1 MTMKFTNEL
10 FKNLGKPLK
19 NQWCLMLIM
28 SPDRSSRLRKTKP
41 QDDACSVR
49 WDPHAGKHRSGCFF
63 IHYRL

>member
-1 MTMKFTNEL
+1 MIEFIDEELLRMCWPLPIIMTMKFTNEL

-49 WDPHAGKHRSGCFF
+49 
-63 IHYRL
+63 